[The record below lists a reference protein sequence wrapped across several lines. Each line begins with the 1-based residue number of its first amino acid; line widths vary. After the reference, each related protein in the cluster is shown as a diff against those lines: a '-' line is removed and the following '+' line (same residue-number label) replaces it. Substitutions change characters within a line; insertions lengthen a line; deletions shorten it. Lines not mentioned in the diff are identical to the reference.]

1 MNDQSLLNLIIA
13 PEVEDAIIDWL
24 LLCDRVSGFTS
35 MPVSG
40 DGSSIHS
47 PSTVKQI
54 TGKQITGWQRQVLI
68 QSCLPPKD
76 GEQVIKALYRD
87 FAGSGMR
94 YWLSPLQAAG
104 HLD

>member
-40 DGSSIHS
+40 HGSSIHS
-47 PSTVKQI
+47 LSTAEQV
-54 TGKQITGWQRQVLI
+54 TGRRRQVLI
-68 QSCLPPKD
+68 QSCLPRKE
-76 GEQVIKALYRD
+76 GEEVVKALQRN
-87 FAGSGMR
+87 FAGSGMH